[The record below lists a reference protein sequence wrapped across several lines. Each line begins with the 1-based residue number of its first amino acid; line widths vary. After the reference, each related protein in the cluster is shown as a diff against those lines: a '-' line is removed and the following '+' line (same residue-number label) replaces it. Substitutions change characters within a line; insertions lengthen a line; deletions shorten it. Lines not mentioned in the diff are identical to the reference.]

1 MTGGRGT
8 ARCVAVLC
16 GISKSL
22 PQQAQPAVQGK
33 VVSAKNACIVLPKP
47 EEVVLLKAGCK
58 AATVQGER
66 PLLSFAAQMPPFP
79 EARQRRRG
87 KAFLRKYRTIKVVDW
102 RVHFSSD
109 APANFAGLLGSSA
122 RKTLQWRVFSENGLT
137 SPGGKSRN
145 LQDAAGG
152 KGTAKRTAVLCGIS
166 LSVIHAG
173 NHWK

>member
-1 MTGGRGT
+1 MCRCIVRYFHKPSPAGAACGSGEGGYGKKCLHCFAETGRGRSPEGRLQSCNGSGRAT
-8 ARCVAVLC
+8 SSVICCA
-16 GISKSL
+16 
-22 PQQAQPAVQGK
+22 
-33 VVSAKNACIVLPKP
+33 NA
-47 EEVVLLKAGCK
+47 
-58 AATVQGER
+58 T
-66 PLLSFAAQMPPFP
+66 FP

-173 NHWK
+173 NHRK